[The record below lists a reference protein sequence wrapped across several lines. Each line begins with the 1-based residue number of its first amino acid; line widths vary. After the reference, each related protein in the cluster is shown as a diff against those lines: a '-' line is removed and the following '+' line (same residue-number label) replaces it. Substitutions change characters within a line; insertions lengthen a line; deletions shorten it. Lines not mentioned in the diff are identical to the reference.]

1 VRFDISSPGRLV
13 GKIRL
18 PGDRAL
24 TLSSLALGMLTGRT
38 VTLSNP
44 SPSPDIGILERFL
57 RDQGAEL
64 SDSPGAI
71 VMKGCPF
78 EGVVIVP
85 RDLPD
90 EALFAV
96 VCAALFTAREVRIE
110 RRESPEN
117 DTSTAT
123 LSVLRALGFTGD
135 ARAAGNGDVLLEGAE
150 FSPPE
155 AFPAGSL
162 GEFEAAAAAAMAS
175 RREVVIAFHGPSV
188 SPALGLVTAL
198 GAHIADAGR
207 ADGHDAEL
215 ARRMARATG
224 AKAREERRFSWNFT
238 DCEIR
243 IPGDLNIAAAV
254 AAAAS
259 AIPKSDIT
267 LRDVLWEP
275 GRRGFFEALRRMKG
289 NVEWNP
295 RQGYPF
301 DAADVRVG
309 WSALEGVHLTSAQAE
324 FMGPEAMIL
333 GVLASAASGETILR
347 RAASNREDNR
357 VEFARL
363 AAGLESLGATVGEY
377 PDGIIVKGSSELI
390 GNLVDSGGSPDVAL
404 ALAVAGALA
413 SGTTSVFGYDGDAY
427 PAGEF
432 RRIIGAL
439 SAGG

>member
-1 VRFDISSPGRLV
+1 VRFDISSPGRLAGEV
-13 GKIRL
+13 SL
-18 PGDRAL
+18 SGDRTL

-71 VMKGCPF
+71 VMKGRPF

-90 EALFAV
+90 EALPAV
-96 VCAALFTAREVRIE
+96 VSAALFTAREVRIE

-123 LSVLRALGFTGD
+123 LSVLCSLGFTGD

-207 ADGHDAEL
+207 ADGHAAEL
-215 ARRMARATG
+215 ARRMARAAG

-243 IPGDLNIAAAV
+243 IPGDLNIASAV

-295 RQGYPF
+295 RQGDPF

-390 GNLVDSGGSPDVAL
+390 GNLIDSGGSPDVAL

-413 SGTTSVFGYDGDAY
+413 SGTTSIFGYDGDAY